1 MEGGSDDRLKR
12 RHDSIS
18 PQTPVEIRKKMRR
31 HARTVHEEE
40 GVDDVDDVMPAR
52 LASKRKVEKHP
63 SKAAAVLAK
72 VAKKGIDSD
81 DDGEVPSIP
90 GTANPRGDTLY
101 QTPPKLK
108 ATRSVFEE
116 ATLDRHHA
124 SSGGDAN
131 LVLPPPARVLTE
143 EEMER
148 RRRRRNSK
156 TFQSRRKSLTPNAK
170 TKQYVS
176 EMYSTIIKMSSE
188 NLTVANTIETNLKH
202 INMKSVDLEFQVDPL
217 FQKMSQAFDEGGAKG
232 MLLVNLSVHN
242 GCKIVLDSSN
252 VKAASNTPAD
262 GHAAAADDGAD
273 DKLPRKMINISGLTK
288 RLRASATVVEV
299 CICGSFDIC
308 PKLDHFYDQLK
319 TMNNEYFDKKIS
331 VPRLDLAASSH
342 NRRLTLLSQGLI
354 TPRKTPL
361 KPPAN
366 AEEDANPLENTSTLD
381 IDQPDFGMGGNDGD
395 DEMGQDDNDGAGFET
410 YADDATQQPSGRS
423 QHDDN
428 DKDAI
433 EKTEPEE
440 PVVVAKPLNFDDDN
454 ETSYLLESALMRSVN
469 AEQMDEYS
477 FFDAKTL
484 KNWAGPQHWKVKLP
498 GIRVKKSAVVGRA
511 ADKQGGDDDDGGGG
525 PKKPKTS
532 RTTTPGKL
540 QWSLT
545 PTQVTQALK
554 KPRQAASLEISP
566 SILKRNESKAAQ
578 LVHPVDMHMK
588 VERFYQLFTRPRSNV
603 MFASM
608 MAAAPRKALHHSFSR
623 VDVKKL
629 KESIWGTLPF
639 QDAAM
644 DDLTRAT
651 TDLAIQSKVS
661 FEELVQDVAP
671 KVPPNVTVSFYF
683 ICMLHLANDKG
694 LELVG
699 QDDMRDFQIL
709 HDPSVPR

>member
-1 MEGGSDDRLKR
+1 
-12 RHDSIS
+12 
-18 PQTPVEIRKKMRR
+18 
-31 HARTVHEEE
+31 
-40 GVDDVDDVMPAR
+40 
-52 LASKRKVEKHP
+52 
-63 SKAAAVLAK
+63 
-72 VAKKGIDSD
+72 
-81 DDGEVPSIP
+81 
-90 GTANPRGDTLY
+90 
-101 QTPPKLK
+101 
-108 ATRSVFEE
+108 
-116 ATLDRHHA
+116 
-124 SSGGDAN
+124 
-131 LVLPPPARVLTE
+131 
-143 EEMER
+143 
-148 RRRRRNSK
+148 
-156 TFQSRRKSLTPNAK
+156 
-170 TKQYVS
+170 
-176 EMYSTIIKMSSE
+176 
-188 NLTVANTIETNLKH
+188 
-202 INMKSVDLEFQVDPL
+202 MKSVDLEFQVDPL

-262 GHAAAADDGAD
+262 GHAAAEDDGAD
-273 DKLPRKMINISGLTK
+273 DKPPRKMINISGLTK
-288 RLRASATVVEV
+288 RLRASATVVE
-299 CICGSFDIC
+299 SFDIC

-366 AEEDANPLENTSTLD
+366 AEEDANPLENASTLD

-395 DEMGQDDNDGAGFET
+395 DEMGQDDNDAAGFET
-410 YADDATQQPSGRS
+410 YADDTTQQPSGRS

-525 PKKPKTS
+525 PKKPKSS

-608 MAAAPRKALHHSFSR
+608 MAAAPRKALHHSFSVKNQPNLHTNHDDDNGV
-623 VDVKKL
+623 VDFGGADYL
-629 KESIWGTLPF
+629 H
-639 QDAAM
+639 
-644 DDLTRAT
+644 DD
-651 TDLAIQSKVS
+651 
-661 FEELVQDVAP
+661 E
-671 KVPPNVTVSFYF
+671 
-683 ICMLHLANDKG
+683 
-694 LELVG
+694 
-699 QDDMRDFQIL
+699 DFQGAI
-709 HDPSVPR
+709 V

>member
-1 MEGGSDDRLKR
+1 MGSDRKVNLVSSEGESFEVSVDVAKNSRLIHEQVEEDADEGQEIPLPNVKTNVLIKVIEFLNYHHTTPMKDIPKPITTN
-12 RHDSIS
+12 HDDEPADSAAATDTYNFQKASCTLDASVKIYS
-18 PQTPVEIRKKMRR
+18 YR
-31 HARTVHEEE
+31 
-40 GVDDVDDVMPAR
+40 VDDTWN
-52 LASKRKVEKHP
+52 SSFKV
-63 SKAAAVLAK
+63 L
-72 VAKKGIDSD
+72 
-81 DDGEVPSIP
+81 
-90 GTANPRGDTLY
+90 
-101 QTPPKLK
+101 
-108 ATRSVFEE
+108 
-116 ATLDRHHA
+116 
-124 SSGGDAN
+124 
-131 LVLPPPARVLTE
+131 
-143 EEMER
+143 
-148 RRRRRNSK
+148 
-156 TFQSRRKSLTPNAK
+156 
-170 TKQYVS
+170 
-176 EMYSTIIKMSSE
+176 E
-188 NLTVANTIETNLKH
+188 NLTRGDERTPHAPFSILNL
-202 INMKSVDLEFQVDPL
+202 PL
-217 FQKMSQAFDEGGAKG
+217 NEST
-232 MLLVNLSVHN
+232 VHN

-262 GHAAAADDGAD
+262 GHAAAEDDDGAD
-273 DKLPRKMINISGLTK
+273 DKPPRKMINISGLTK
-288 RLRASATVVEV
+288 RLRASATVVE
-299 CICGSFDIC
+299 SFDIC

-395 DEMGQDDNDGAGFET
+395 DEMGQDDNDAAGFET

-433 EKTEPEE
+433 EKTEPEI

-511 ADKQGGDDDDGGGG
+511 ADKQGGDDDDGGG
-525 PKKPKTS
+525 PKKPKSS

-608 MAAAPRKALHHSFSR
+608 MAAAPRKALHHSFSVNNQPNLHTDHDDDNGVYERFAKR

-639 QDAAM
+639 QDAAI

-651 TDLAIQSKVS
+651 SDLAIQSKVS